1 MQMTILK
8 INVPTPYEGGS
19 PSKIAREMNKNLKQD
34 VIIDWKMYH
43 IIVLFLCVSVLR
55 LLSSIYRLQHMG
67 QPLKGSTLQIVI
79 TTTR

>member
-19 PSKIAREMNKNLKQD
+19 RSKIAREMNKNLKQD

-43 IIVLFLCVSVLR
+43 IIVLSLC
-55 LLSSIYRLQHMG
+55 LSIKTAIKY
-67 QPLKGSTLQIVI
+67 I
-79 TTTR
+79 